1 MGVVRP
7 PAGAVGV
14 GEPARGEAEAG
25 RGAPGP
31 MSCRR
36 RGRRRHRRDAPQ
48 RRRMP
53 RLLRHPPAPVTC
65 HVSGRVRG
73 RRRIV
78 RVVGIAVVY
87 VGAGGVGLLHLHR
100 HMHLH
105 LRLHLH
111 LHLHLRL
118 RLWLRLPATTSA
130 LVGHLALLRP
140 LHGAARVSDRGVHNL
155 IIVLLFMFYLSWKS
169 WMLLWLE
176 LRIIHVYPEADY
188 THMHRVAS
196 TLVHSIRRLGGMHS
210 IELARARTKS
220 IKRVLRRTREYLLKV
235 VLQILIMK

>member
-25 RGAPGP
+25 RGASGP

-48 RRRMP
+48 RRRML

-155 IIVLLFMFYLSWKS
+155 IIVLLFTSVCFIFVV
-169 WMLLWLE
+169 E
-176 LRIIHVYPEADY
+176 VVDA
-188 THMHRVAS
+188 T
-196 TLVHSIRRLGGMHS
+196 
-210 IELARARTKS
+210 LARATYYTP
-220 IKRVLRRTREYLLKV
+220 RVRARGLAVHGSSSSTTTRV
-235 VLQILIMK
+235 V